1 MSLGIYYCI
10 YRKEVVEVLT
20 TISKWGNSLGIRIP
34 KAILNASG
42 MKEMDDVSVSV
53 EDSRII
59 ITKAM
64 PTSIKELFGSYSDLN
79 NQEEIDWGEPEG
91 EEIW

>member
-1 MSLGIYYCI
+1 M
-10 YRKEVVEVLT
+10 LT

-34 KAILNASG
+34 KSILNASG
-42 MKEMDDVSVSV
+42 MKEMDDVTVSV
-53 EDSRII
+53 EGNNII

-64 PTSIKELFGSYSDLN
+64 PANIKELFEGYSGTEKL
-79 NQEEIDWGEPEG
+79 EEIDWGEKQG

>member
-1 MSLGIYYCI
+1 M
-10 YRKEVVEVLT
+10 LT
-20 TISKWGNSLGIRIP
+20 TISKWGNSLGVRIP
-34 KAILNASG
+34 KTILNASG

-53 EDSRII
+53 EGNRII

-64 PTSIKELFGSYSDLN
+64 PTSIKELFGAYSEVDK
-79 NQEEIDWGEPEG
+79 QEEIDWGEPKG